1 MKITHKLAA
10 LATAAVMMISVTGCG
25 DLGELLSTFGKDD
38 FSGTWVADYQPL
50 NAAGTGARYTDG
62 NFVTVVMDFD
72 GSSENLL
79 GSGKATFYQY
89 KMRKSSSEVKADRS
103 NVVMESFYT
112 GYYALEDNSNYTKGN
127 LVLKYMYG
135 VQWNDHAT
143 EVTLGGKE
151 YTLEQLAAIAMGDKT
166 ELAAAGDFK
175 DGMDFFKTVI
185 TKTEKQNNP
194 TGANPSLTYAAGKSQ
209 GDDEDEDDVT
219 LYADIETFS
228 FALGKAG
235 STSYCGMEAEEWYQV
250 DQTMT
255 EANATTGWIAPTG
268 TVNRGTAKNKSKDGP
283 FDKKYYSAAGCSW
296 EVAKR
301 GFSRITNKNSIEK
314 AIQFINGEIKDVKG
328 NDIDYVMN
336 TITDLVDEEETEEDV
351 YNVVSR
357 SLADDVVVVPA
368 SEALTAKIGDYAV
381 VEK

>member
-1 MKITHKLAA
+1 M
-10 LATAAVMMISVTGCG
+10 
-25 DLGELLSTFGKDD
+25 
-38 FSGTWVADYQPL
+38 
-50 NAAGTGARYTDG
+50 DG
-62 NFVTVVMDFD
+62 NNEYYPGGNYVTVVMDFD

-89 KMRKSSSEVKADRS
+89 KMRKSSSEVKTDRS

-135 VQWNDHAT
+135 IQWRDHA
-143 EVTLGGKE
+143 EKVTLGEKE
-151 YTLEQLAAIAMGDKT
+151 YTLAQLAAIAMGDKT

-175 DGMDFFKTVI
+175 DGMDFFSSVI
-185 TKTEKQNNP
+185 TKTVDRGSSA
-194 TGANPSLTYAAGKSQ
+194 TGASPSLQYAAGKSQ

-235 STSYCGMEAEEWYQV
+235 STSYCGMEAEQWYTV

-255 EANATTGWIAPTG
+255 ADKAVKGWIAPTG
-268 TVNRGTAKNKSKDGP
+268 KVNKGTAKNKSTTGP
-283 FDKKYYSAAGCSW
+283 FDAKYYSIAGCSW
-296 EVAKR
+296 EVATR

-314 AIQFINGEIKDVKG
+314 AIQFINGEINDVKG
-328 NDIDYVMN
+328 NTIDYKMN
-336 TITDLVDEEETEEDV
+336 LITDLVDEEETEEDD